1 MVMSFLNAVALVV
14 HILSIAGVMALLLMQ
29 LSKSPKRIPL
39 GTFHAAVTALVAGL
53 FMVAI
58 RHNLHEQNADKW
70 PLLNNSWV
78 GLKFLILMTI
88 LVLISKN
95 YKKSQIKNS
104 LLYLLIA
111 LTTTNIL
118 IAILW

>member
-1 MVMSFLNAVALVV
+1 MSFLNAVALVL
-14 HILSIAGVMALLLMQ
+14 HILSIVGVMVLFLMQ
-29 LSKSPKRIPL
+29 LSKSPKRIPP

-58 RHNLHEQNADKW
+58 RHNLHDQNADKW

-104 LLYLLIA
+104 LLYILIA

-118 IAILW
+118 IALLW